1 MEEIKVTLYTTEDC
15 SKCKMLKQL
24 LESKHI
30 EFRDLNAIDNYESV
44 KDSWFMSAPIIK
56 FEREG
61 SEDMWFGD
69 MQDFISYLENNGI
82 WVQE

>member
-1 MEEIKVTLYTTEDC
+1 
-15 SKCKMLKQL
+15 
-24 LESKHI
+24 
-30 EFRDLNAIDNYESV
+30 
-44 KDSWFMSAPIIK
+44 MSAPIIK

-82 WVQE
+82 

>member
-44 KDSWFMSAPIIK
+44 KDS
-56 FEREG
+56 
-61 SEDMWFGD
+61 
-69 MQDFISYLENNGI
+69 
-82 WVQE
+82 

>member
-24 LESKHI
+24 LDAKHI
-30 EFRDLNAIDNYESV
+30 TYRDLNAVDNYESV

-61 SEDMWFGD
+61 SEMWFGD
-69 MQDFISYLENNGI
+69 MQDFIKYLDENWIGI
-82 WVQE
+82 AA

>member
-24 LESKHI
+24 LDAKHI
-30 EFRDLNAIDNYESV
+30 TYRDLNAIDNYESV
-44 KDSWFMSAPIIK
+44 KYSWFMSAPIIK

-61 SEDMWFGD
+61 KEDMWFGD
-69 MQDFISYLENNGI
+69 MQEFISYLEDNGI
-82 WVQE
+82 WVQG